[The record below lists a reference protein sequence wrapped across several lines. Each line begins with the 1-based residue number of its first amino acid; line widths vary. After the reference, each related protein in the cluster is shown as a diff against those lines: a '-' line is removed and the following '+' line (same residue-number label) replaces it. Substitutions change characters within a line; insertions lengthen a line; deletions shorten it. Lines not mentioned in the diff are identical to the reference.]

1 MLPPPHLWLF
11 VISTLAL
18 LLAPGPTVLY
28 IVTRSIMHG
37 RRAGLLCVFGLGC
50 GTLIYVAVGTL
61 GLSALLA
68 SSALLMD
75 LLRFGGAA
83 YLIVL
88 GLRQWSSPRTAP
100 PPLELSGHPQGQ
112 SFVQSMLVNVL
123 NPKIAL
129 YFVAFLPTFVDADRG
144 PPAPQ
149 FLMLGLLFVALACCT
164 NALYALCSSALSGV
178 LRGNARFWALETQ
191 IAGGM
196 YMGLGLVAALS
207 PHG

>member
-1 MLPPPHLWLF
+1 MFPPPHLWLF

-28 IVTRSIMHG
+28 IVTSSIMQG

-50 GTLIYVAVGTL
+50 GTLIHVAVGTL

-83 YLIVL
+83 YLMVL
-88 GLRQWSSPRTAP
+88 GLRQWSGLRTAP
-100 PPLELSGHPQGQ
+100 PLESSGHPRGQ

-129 YFVAFLPTFVDADRG
+129 FFVAFLPTFVHAERG
-144 PPAPQ
+144 PLPPQ

-178 LRGNARFWALETQ
+178 LRGNARFWALETR
-191 IAGGM
+191 IAGGV
-196 YMGLGLVAALS
+196 YVGLGLVAALS
-207 PHG
+207 PHA